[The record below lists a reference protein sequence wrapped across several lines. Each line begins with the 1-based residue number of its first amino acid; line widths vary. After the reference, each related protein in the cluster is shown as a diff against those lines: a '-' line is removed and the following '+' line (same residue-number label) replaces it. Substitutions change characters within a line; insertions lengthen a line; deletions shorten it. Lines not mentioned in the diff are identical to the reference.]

1 MSYFFRVFV
10 PIILLGVAVVCIII
24 KVVKLRADKEK
35 YKGDYAA
42 EGMFMGMCFGL
53 LIGITLDPKNGLSLG
68 LSIGTLI
75 GLCIGTLTH
84 KK

>member
-10 PIILLGVAVVCIII
+10 PIILLVVAVVCIII

-53 LIGITLDPKNGLSLG
+53 
-68 LSIGTLI
+68 
-75 GLCIGTLTH
+75 
-84 KK
+84 